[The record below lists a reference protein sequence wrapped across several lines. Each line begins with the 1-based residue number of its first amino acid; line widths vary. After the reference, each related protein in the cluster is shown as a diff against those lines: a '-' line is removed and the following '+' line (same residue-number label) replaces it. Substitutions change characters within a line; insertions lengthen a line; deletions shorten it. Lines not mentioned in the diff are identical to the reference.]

1 MLSKMGIMEI
11 AIWTTVLTT
20 IITLI
25 QTWFMWY
32 FSKHVELD
40 EDEAE
45 KLAPPQPTVDAVTKA
60 YVDQQD
66 TLLGDAIIRD
76 LDRIEEDVAELLN
89 SRHALNSRVEGLQEL
104 SDALLE
110 VIDGMNQNIEELQAA
125 EAHRVEHQLNATQ
138 IMAQMEPIAPT
149 REYTPPVG
157 ETVPEVTDK
166 PAIRSTRPGRLQPQ
180 PPPVRAPIGETMA
193 EAPDMPPAEI
203 NPEPEADE
211 SLLKGPRGEDEPMIT
226 DLRAQPFEEYRDSH
240 GNIHDIPPSNG
251 QYEVM
256 GSEGSRGRGM
266 PRQRGF
272 RGL

>member
-1 MLSKMGIMEI
+1 MGIMEI
-11 AIWTTVLTT
+11 AIWTTILTT
-20 IITLI
+20 IVTII
-25 QTWFMWY
+25 QTWAMWY
-32 FSKHVELD
+32 FSKHVALD
-40 EDEAE
+40 DGEAE
-45 KLAPPQPTVDAVTKA
+45 KLTPPAPAVDLATKA
-60 YVDQQD
+60 YVNQQD

-76 LDRIEEDVAELLN
+76 LDRIEDDVAELLN
-89 SRHALNSRVEGLQEL
+89 SRHALNTRVEGLHEL
-104 SDALLE
+104 SDTLLE

-125 EAHRVEHQLNATQ
+125 EAHRAQSQLNATQ
-138 IMAQMEPIAPT
+138 IISQMEPQAPV
-149 REYTPPVG
+149 REYIPPVG
-157 ETVPEVTDK
+157 APTPEVTDK

-180 PPPVRAPIGETMA
+180 PPPVREPVGETMA